1 MAKRRRL
8 TPAQSDYL
16 GAPGALETKAWGAP
30 PARPGLEASAIA
42 PLPIAPPP
50 IAQVAGE
57 ASAVAALAE
66 VSGALAAARAEGRLV
81 QRLALDAVEI
91 DYLVRDRLGIDAEEM
106 AALMESIRLHGQR
119 TPIEVT
125 ETAPGRYGLISGWR
139 RLTALRQLAD
149 ETGEARFDTV
159 LALLRRPETAG
170 AAYVAMVEE
179 NEIRLGL
186 SYYERARI
194 TGRAVEQ
201 GVFADDRS
209 ALQALF
215 AAASRAKRSKIGS
228 FLRIWRA
235 LDGSLRF
242 PAAIPERLGLALAAR
257 LDADPDFPGR
267 LLRDLGARSAATAEE
282 ELARLAAALET
293 PAAFPGAV
301 PRPVATPTPDP
312 VPRPAPTDPGI
323 PDSGTREIRPGVFL
337 RVEGGFTRP
346 VLIVAGPAVDP
357 AFRERLEAWLANPD

>member
-16 GAPGALETKAWGAP
+16 GPSGRLD
-30 PARPGLEASAIA
+30 ASSLI
-42 PLPIAPPP
+42 PPP

-57 ASAVAALAE
+57 ASAAAALAE
-66 VSGALAAARAEGRLV
+66 ISGALAEARAEGRLV
-81 QRLALDAVEI
+81 QRLPLASVEV
-91 DYLVRDRLGIDAEEM
+91 DYLVRDRIGIEAEEM

-119 TPIEVT
+119 TPIEAT
-125 ETAPGRYGLISGWR
+125 EISPGRYGLISGWR
-139 RLTALRQLAD
+139 RLTALSRLHG
-149 ETGEARFDTV
+149 ESGEARFGTV

-194 TGRAVEQ
+194 AGRAVEQ
-201 GVFADDRS
+201 GVFADDRA

-215 AAASRAKRSKIGS
+215 AAASRARRSKIGS

-242 PAAIPERLGLALAAR
+242 PAAIPERLGLALAQRLEAEPGFAAGLAADLAAR
-257 LDADPDFPGR
+257 PPEDAE
-267 LLRDLGARSAATAEE
+267 A
-282 ELARLAAALET
+282 ELARLTAHLAACLEAAPPPRFARET
-293 PAAFPGAV
+293 SAPNRASRPPATDAAP
-301 PRPVATPTPDP
+301 PP
-312 VPRPAPTDPGI
+312 PAQ
-323 PDSGTREIRPGVFL
+323 EIRPGIFL
-337 RVEGGFTRP
+337 RVEGGATKP
-346 VLIVAGPAVDP
+346 VLVLSGPAVDP
-357 AFRERLEAWLANPD
+357 GFRERLEHWLLNPG

>member
-8 TPAQSDYL
+8 TPAQGDYL
-16 GAPGALETKAWGAP
+16 GSAGMLETKAWAGSP
-30 PARPGLEASAIA
+30 PQVRPGLEPSALA
-42 PLPIAPPP
+42 P

-66 VSGALAAARAEGRLV
+66 VSGALAEARAEGRLV
-81 QRLALDAVEI
+81 QRLGLDAVEV
-91 DYLVRDRLGIDAEEM
+91 DYLVRDRLGIEAEEM
-106 AALMESIRLHGQR
+106 AALVDSIRLHGQR

-125 ETAPGRYGLISGWR
+125 EIAPGRYGLISGWR
-139 RLTALRQLAD
+139 RLTALRRLAD
-149 ETGEARFDTV
+149 ETGEARFATV

-194 TGRAVEQ
+194 VGRAVEQ
-201 GVFADDRS
+201 GVFAEDRS

-228 FLRIWRA
+228 FLRLWRA
-235 LDGSLRF
+235 LDGLLHF
-242 PAAIPERLGLALAAR
+242 PAAIPERLGLSLAHR
-257 LDADPDFPGR
+257 LEEEPDFPAR
-267 LLRDLGARSAATAEE
+267 LARDLQARPPGSAEE
-282 ELARLAAALET
+282 ELARLAAALEGPAPRPPRPAT
-293 PAAFPGAV
+293 PAAPEAPLDGPADDAG
-301 PRPVATPTPDP
+301 RPS
-312 VPRPAPTDPGI
+312 PAAAQ
-323 PDSGTREIRPGVFL
+323 EIRPGVFL

-346 VLIVAGPAVDP
+346 VLIVSGPAVDP
-357 AFRERLEAWLANPD
+357 GFRERLEQWLANPT

>member
-8 TPAQSDYL
+8 TPAQGDYL
-16 GAPGALETKAWGAP
+16 GAAGTLETKAWAGP
-30 PARPGLEASAIA
+30 PPQVRPGLEPSALA
-42 PLPIAPPP
+42 P

-57 ASAVAALAE
+57 ASAAAALAE
-66 VSGALAAARAEGRLV
+66 VSGALAEARAEGRLV
-81 QRLALDAVEI
+81 QRLPLDAVEI
-91 DYLVRDRLGIDAEEM
+91 DYLVRDRLGIDVEEM
-106 AALMESIRLHGQR
+106 AALVESIRLHGQR

-125 ETAPGRYGLISGWR
+125 EIAPGRFGLISGWR
-139 RLTALRQLAD
+139 RLTALRQLAG
-149 ETGEARFDTV
+149 ETGEARYQAV

-194 TGRAVEQ
+194 VGRAVEQ

-228 FLRIWRA
+228 FLRLWRA

-242 PAAIPERLGLALAAR
+242 PAAIPERLGLGLAHRLEEDADFPARLSRDLAAR
-257 LDADPDFPGR
+257 PPG
-267 LLRDLGARSAATAEE
+267 TAEE
-282 ELARLAAALET
+282 ELARLAAALEG
-293 PAAFPGAV
+293 AAA
-301 PRPVATPTPDP
+301 RA
-312 VPRPAPTDPGI
+312 PRPAPP
-323 PDSGTREIRPGVFL
+323 SGTAPEAPARRDEAPRPPAPEAQAQEIRPGVFL

-346 VLIVAGPAVDP
+346 ILIVSGPAVGPD
-357 AFRERLEAWLANPD
+357 FRERLEYWLANPG

>member
-16 GAPGALETKAWGAP
+16 GAAGGLETKAWGAA
-30 PARPGLEASAIA
+30 ARPGLEASA
-42 PLPIAPPP
+42 IAPPP

-57 ASAVAALAE
+57 ASVAAALAE
-66 VSGALAAARAEGRLV
+66 VSGALAEARAEGRLV

-139 RLTALRQLAD
+139 RLTALRQLAE
-149 ETGEARFDTV
+149 ETGEARFTTV

-194 TGRAVEQ
+194 VGRAVEQ

-235 LDGSLRF
+235 LDGGLRF
-242 PAAIPERLGLALAAR
+242 PAAIPERLGLGLAAR
-257 LDADPDFPGR
+257 LDADPAFAG
-267 LLRDLGARSAATAEE
+267 LLVRDLGDRPAVTAEE
-282 ELARLAAALET
+282 ELARLAAALEGPALRPPVQAPA
-293 PAAFPGAV
+293 PAAAPDPA
-301 PRPVATPTPDP
+301 PRP
-312 VPRPAPTDPGI
+312 VPRPAAG
-323 PDSGTREIRPGVFL
+323 SAEQEIRPGVFL

-346 VLIVAGPAVDP
+346 VLIVSGPAVDP
-357 AFRERLEAWLANPD
+357 GFRERLEQWLANPD